1 MKKFRNFVIF
11 LIIVAGALAF
21 LKPTE
26 DDFEKWVKKDFANKR
41 ERVKEKNVI
50 DQLAEKGINKATE
63 LQVLSTYKYNNH
75 FIAATV
81 DAWANLEEVKYL
93 GVAGLWIKLPGQ
105 D

>member
-11 LIIVAGALAF
+11 LIILAGALAF

-26 DDFEKWVKKDFANKR
+26 DDFEKWIKKDSARKR
-41 ERVKEKNVI
+41 ENVKGSNVI

-93 GVAGLWIKLPGQ
+93 GVAGIWVKLPKEE
-105 D
+105 